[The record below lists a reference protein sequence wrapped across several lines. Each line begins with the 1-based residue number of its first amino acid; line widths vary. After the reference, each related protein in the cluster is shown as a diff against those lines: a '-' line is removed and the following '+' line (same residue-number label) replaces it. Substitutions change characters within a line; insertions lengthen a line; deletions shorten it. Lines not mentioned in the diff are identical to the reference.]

1 VAWRSWRQASGT
13 LDPVDAVPDQ
23 FSLPGFDP
31 TPQRQGPQ
39 DTLFFALLPPAAALL
54 RIEQRAQ
61 ALLLQNGLTGKP
73 IPADR
78 KHVTLIVLGGHHGV
92 VLQEAVDAASEVAS
106 ALKVPGFEVVFDSAL
121 SFRGSGAFVLRGAES
136 NAPMDAFHQALTHA
150 LTQAGLR
157 ARPIHTAHMTLAY
170 DVRRIAEQLIE
181 PVRWIAEDFVLIH
194 SLVGQGVHRHLGR
207 WRLQPRS

>member
-1 VAWRSWRQASGT
+1 M
-13 LDPVDAVPDQ
+13 PDQ

-31 TPQRQGPQ
+31 APQRQGPQ

-54 RIEQRAQ
+54 NIEQRAQ

-73 IPADR
+73 VPADR
-78 KHVTLIVLGGHHGV
+78 KHVTLIVLRGYHGV
-92 VLQEAVDAASEVAS
+92 VPQVAADAASAVAS
-106 ALKVPGFEVVFDSAL
+106 ALKLPGFEVVLGSAL
-121 SFRGSGAFVLRGAES
+121 SFKGSDAFVLRGAES
-136 NAPMDAFHQALTHA
+136 NAPMDAFRQALDHA
-150 LTQAGLR
+150 LTQAGFR

-170 DVRRIAEQLIE
+170 DARHVAEQLIE